1 MIEIQCTSCHTRY
14 RIDERVLPDD
24 TPTFK
29 CSRCGH
35 VFTAEPVRTRR
46 RKNEA
51 AAESPPPRQEEAAPP
66 EEEREEPL
74 EKFKAMRAPD
84 LPQAAPQAE
93 PEPPPPPQPE
103 APSPA
108 VAALQPNQPAAKKP
122 APANPPE
129 QKRPA
134 TDEIFNRS
142 FAEPQ
147 RPADAGENLKFDF
160 GDERRDLDEETTPEL
175 PEEDQRWQVGDEPDE
190 EAPPIR
196 SRPTLAEPPPISP
209 PPRPEPQRFYE
220 PISPAT
226 TRDAAPQRP
235 PLPNDVAFIE
245 DPSAIH
251 SSAWFLGMFFI
262 VAVGFFGV
270 TMLLNG
276 EPAASV
282 NAISRVP
289 IIGEHF
295 ARPITPAT
303 LVRLGDVRTEYRTLK
318 GGTSALVVTG
328 NAENVGGAALQA
340 IQIEVLLLNGSQQAV
355 ARAQTYCGN
364 TLPAGMFEQMTPREL
379 EFSLALRPPHNFALE
394 PSQATPF
401 MLVFLDPPQASSL
414 RIAVTQADPPGTPPG
429 AHG

>member
-14 RIDERVLPDD
+14 RIDERVLPED

-46 RKNEA
+46 TRKDAAVEA
-51 AAESPPPRQEEAAPP
+51 PPPKEEEAPP
-66 EEEREEPL
+66 EEEEREVPIEQ
-74 EKFKAMRAPD
+74 FKAMRAPD
-84 LPQAAPQAE
+84 LPKASAE
-93 PEPPPPPQPE
+93 PAPESAPPPPPKPE
-103 APSPA
+103 PPSSA
-108 VAALQPNQPAAKKP
+108 VAALQPK
-122 APANPPE
+122 PPE
-129 QKRPA
+129 PKRPA
-134 TDEIFNRS
+134 TDEFFNRS
-142 FAEPQ
+142 FADPA
-147 RPADAGENLKFDF
+147 PADAGENLKFDF
-160 GDERRDLDEETTPEL
+160 GGERRDIDDEATPEA
-175 PEEDQRWQVGDEPDE
+175 PEEDDGWRVGNEPE
-190 EAPPIR
+190 PEPPPTR
-196 SRPTLAEPPPISP
+196 ARPTIAEPPPIAAQ
-209 PPRPEPQRFYE
+209 PRPEPQRFYE
-220 PISPAT
+220 PISPSS
-226 TRDAAPQRP
+226 TRDSAPPRP

-276 EPAASV
+276 APAASV

-289 IIGEHF
+289 VVGEHF

-318 GGTSALVVTG
+318 GGKSALVVTG
-328 NAENVGGAALQA
+328 NAENVGPTALQA
-340 IQIEVLLLNGSQQAV
+340 IQIEVLLLNGSQQAI

-364 TLPAGMFEQMTPREL
+364 ALPAGMIEQMTPREL
-379 EFSLALRPPHNFALE
+379 EFSLALRPPHNFALD

-401 MLVFLDPPQASSL
+401 MLVFLDPPPQASSL